1 MNAVHAGRD
10 SVVVMPTGG
19 GKSLCFQVPAIA
31 ADGMAVVVSPLISLM
46 KDQVDFLDACG
57 VSAACI
63 HSGLN
68 GMEKRA
74 IDERI
79 RACDLKILY
88 VAPERLT
95 TPAFIQY
102 LKNVPLSFFAIDEAH
117 CISHWGH
124 DFRPHYRE
132 LRTLK
137 DAFDGLPVHAYTAT
151 ATAPVRDDICAQLG
165 LNEAEMFV
173 GDFDRPNLTY
183 SVLRQDDAKGQVLEC
198 VERHRGESGIV
209 YCPSRK
215 KVEGMAAFLSE
226 SGHNAI
232 PYHAGMDDYS
242 RKRNQEAFSKGE
254 TNIIVATV
262 AFGMGIDKP
271 DVRYVIHAGMP
282 KSLEHYQQEAGRAGR
297 DGLPSECVLIYSK
310 GDHMFWRRLLADLE
324 GEVYEAAI
332 AKLDDMNG
340 YCANLVCR
348 HKRLVEYFGQA
359 FGKSDCG
366 ACDVCLDGVEC
377 HEDSLEIAQTVLRCV
392 RGLGNFA
399 GPTYTTSVL
408 SGGNDERIRAKRHH
422 ELPVFGALSA
432 HHRND
437 IRDWIEQLVGQGY
450 LRKQGEFNILT
461 ETERAA
467 AVEMGDETPRLLK
480 PAPRKA
486 PAPRAHRKKTW
497 EGVDMALVEKLRAAR
512 LSFAREREVAAHL
525 IFNDATLRD
534 MAVKLPSS
542 YQELLGVQGIGEK
555 KCHDFGGTLLQVIE
569 DYRNGSTEKED
580 PEAEP
585 REPARPSVQGL
596 AFQAF
601 ADGASVQEVA
611 ARLNISP
618 GKANKM
624 LLAYIAER
632 DVLDPSPWVSRSD
645 QEAVIEAV
653 RVFGDSRRTTIIDNL
668 DGLEHFSFEMSESMD
683 SGTDGRWRN
692 LITQT
697 MVNLVIPMTSN
708 GCHWNDR
715 GFAIFVRLVMKTSNA
730 TRPFSEPSVVASDIS
745 KLKCASVRR
754 QPIAGRSAAAQAFD
768 VCFGDPDL
776 RRNFPRGHHE
786 FDIGIQEDLHGFR
799 IVLEIEVGRCG
810 DLIRIGRE
818 PLARTAAR
826 HDHDSFDARM
836 QIRMPH
842 EQRTHVGHRA

>member
-1 MNAVHAGRD
+1 MYSACAMPNRLHEIMRQYWGYDSFRPLQEQAMRAVHDGRD

-46 KDQVDFLDACG
+46 KDQVDFLDSCG
-57 VSAACI
+57 VPAACI

-68 GMEKRA
+68 GAEKRA

-79 RACDLKILY
+79 RAHELKILY

-95 TPAFIQY
+95 TPAFMQY
-102 LKNVPLSFFAIDEAH
+102 LKKVPLSFFAIDEAH

-124 DFRPHYRE
+124 DFRPHYRA
-132 LRTLK
+132 LRSLK
-137 DAFDGLPVHAYTAT
+137 ESFDGLPVHAYTAT

-165 LNEAEMFV
+165 LDQPEVLV

-215 KVEGMAAFLSE
+215 KVETMAALLSE
-226 SGHNAI
+226 NGHGAI

-297 DGLPSECVLIYSK
+297 DGLPSECVLIHSK
-310 GDHMFWRRLLADLE
+310 GDHMFWRRLLAGLE
-324 GEVYEAAI
+324 DEVYEAACS
-332 AKLDDMNG
+332 KLDDMNG

-348 HKRLVEYFGQA
+348 HKRLVEYFGQQ
-359 FGKSDCG
+359 FTKKDCG
-366 ACDVCLDGVEC
+366 ACDVCLDGVDS
-377 HEDSLEIAQTVLRCV
+377 HADSLEIAQTILRCV
-392 RGLGNFA
+392 RALGSFA
-399 GPTYTTSVL
+399 GPTYTTIVL
-408 SGGNDERIRAKRHH
+408 AGVNDERIRAKRHH

-437 IRDWIEQLVGQGY
+437 VRDWIEQLAGQGY
-450 LRKQGEFNILT
+450 LKKQGEFNILT

-467 AVEMGDETPRLLK
+467 AVEVGDERPRLLK
-480 PAPRKA
+480 PAPRKVQG
-486 PAPRAHRKKTW
+486 PRAQRKKTW

-512 LSFAREREVAAHL
+512 LALARERDVAAFV
-525 IFNDATLRD
+525 IFSDATLRD
-534 MAVKLPSS
+534 LAVKLPSS
-542 YQELLGVQGIGEK
+542 YGELLGVLGIGEK
-555 KCHDFGGTLLQVIE
+555 KCHDFGGTLLQVIG
-569 DYRNGSTEKED
+569 DYRNEKREAEA
-580 PEAEP
+580 PEREP

-596 AFQAF
+596 AFEAF

-611 ARLNISP
+611 ARLNIPP

-645 QEAVIEAV
+645 QEAVVEAV
-653 RVFGDSRRTTIIDNL
+653 RVFGDARRKTIVDHL
-668 DGLEHFSFEMSESMD
+668 DGRIDLLEVD
-683 SGTDGRWRN
+683 
-692 LITQT
+692 
-697 MVNLVIPMTSN
+697 
-708 GCHWNDR
+708 
-715 GFAIFVRLVMKTSNA
+715 
-730 TRPFSEPSVVASDIS
+730 
-745 KLKCASVRR
+745 
-754 QPIAGRSAAAQAFD
+754 
-768 VCFGDPDL
+768 
-776 RRNFPRGHHE
+776 
-786 FDIGIQEDLHGFR
+786 
-799 IVLEIEVGRCG
+799 IVLACKRNEVVRGG
-810 DLIRIGRE
+810 
-818 PLARTAAR
+818 
-826 HDHDSFDARM
+826 SS
-836 QIRMPH
+836 
-842 EQRTHVGHRA
+842 